1 MNNIF
6 IKNINKNI
14 VSKHVSANLF
24 FLGFIFDE
32 NSGWNH

>member
-1 MNNIF
+1 MNNII

-24 FLGFIFDE
+24 FMRFFSE
-32 NSGWNH
+32 KNSD

>member
-6 IKNINKNI
+6 IENINKNI
-14 VSKHVSANLF
+14 VSKYVSANLF

-32 NSGWNH
+32 NSD